1 MLVLSN
7 STEHCLSWREPVSQ
21 WYYQRWYVM
30 GTQRQWPSNTDS
42 HTMSCGETISSD
54 LIKPWLVFC
63 EAHGQPPCSLWFIVR
78 GAAGDG
84 GQTRG
89 WPAQHQAGD
98 LWDQPR
104 DPEADSRGWEC
115 QVPGKECLR
124 PTQGPTSSVWGFW
137 FLDVFANTCFLLLFL
152 YIKVLLELWKL
163 LNKTITMH

>member
-104 DPEADSRGWEC
+104 DPEAEIWDWPRQEAGTVGTMEEKSI
-115 QVPGKECLR
+115 L
-124 PTQGPTSSVWGFW
+124 S
-137 FLDVFANTCFLLLFL
+137 FLDHQVSSNIMWVVIGHWGKSRERRTCHGWVFLG
-152 YIKVLLELWKL
+152 
-163 LNKTITMH
+163 